1 MPVIDAPK
9 DPNGDRNLLPEG
21 TYDFEVKGAD
31 AETRKKDG
39 QLQLVLKC
47 FSRASSAKNGAQKN
61 ATIRIATNMTRML
74 EDALK
79 AMGVPYQQVVGAG
92 GVPALR
98 FDTDHCIGRVFRV
111 ECKHNNGYERWERFQ
126 PSTPGGAVAQQPV
139 AAPPPV
145 APPTTALP
153 APTPYMPPQG
163 VPYQP
168 PPQAAP
174 PAAPV
179 QGEAPPP
186 YAPPYQPPVGAPG
199 YPPHQPYPAPG
210 APAPA
215 SVGAPPGYQPPPGYG
230 YPPPGYPQGG
240 QGQGGQGG

>member
-1 MPVIDAPK
+1 MPVIDVPK

-31 AETRKKDG
+31 AETRKSDG

-74 EDALK
+74 EDVLA
-79 AMGVPYQQVVGAG
+79 AMGVPYQQVTGAG
-92 GVPALR
+92 GVPVLR

-111 ECKHNNGYERWERFQ
+111 DCVHNKGYERWNKFQ
-126 PSTPGGAVAQQPV
+126 PSTPGGAPMQQPA
-139 AAPPPV
+139 AAPPPA
-145 APPTTALP
+145 APPATALP

-168 PPQAAP
+168 PA
-174 PAAPV
+174 
-179 QGEAPPP
+179 QGGAPPP
-186 YAPPYQPPVGAPG
+186 YAAPYAPPGVALVPGAPAPG
-199 YPPHQPYPAPG
+199 YPPAQPYPAQG
-210 APAPA
+210 APAQ
-215 SVGAPPGYQPPPGYG
+215 GAPAQGYQPPPGYG
-230 YPPPGYPQGG
+230 YPPPGYSPQGG
-240 QGQGGQGG
+240 QGGPGQGG